1 VDLKAMTVLLF
12 IDWFDPAYK
21 AGGPITSAVNFVNNY
36 NQFADIKVLTTAHD
50 IDGSSAVETDR
61 ISKWTTYS
69 NGVDIYYAG
78 HGEITFKFIR
88 EIYREIK
95 PDVVYCNSMFSY
107 RFTILPLA
115 ANRISVNKI
124 KTVLAPRGMLKD
136 TALAFKPFKKKLFLF
151 FSKFLGLY
159 NGVRFQATDQQ
170 EANDISQTFPGA
182 ELMIVGNYP
191 SKLVA
196 EINCIEKHPGRLH
209 LFFLGRI
216 HEIKQLHYLLE
227 CLPRVKGH
235 VELSIVG
242 PIESEDYWNRC
253 AKMIQQLP
261 DNIKVYYLG
270 EQSPAA
276 LEEIYQGIHVMILP
290 TKGENF
296 GHAIFEAMAHAKPV
310 IISNKTPWLN
320 LSDSNSGFSLDLLR
334 PSEFIDAIQYFIDI
348 DHNSY
353 EKWCSGAY
361 NKAKEYLTQSG
372 LSVKYQQL
380 LYSC

>member
-1 VDLKAMTVLLF
+1 
-12 IDWFDPAYK
+12 
-21 AGGPITSAVNFVNNY
+21 
-36 NQFADIKVLTTAHD
+36 
-50 IDGSSAVETDR
+50 
-61 ISKWTTYS
+61 
-69 NGVDIYYAG
+69 
-78 HGEITFKFIR
+78 
-88 EIYREIK
+88 
-95 PDVVYCNSMFSY
+95 
-107 RFTILPLA
+107 
-115 ANRISVNKI
+115 
-124 KTVLAPRGMLKD
+124 
-136 TALAFKPFKKKLFLF
+136 
-151 FSKFLGLY
+151 
-159 NGVRFQATDQQ
+159 
-170 EANDISQTFPGA
+170 
-182 ELMIVGNYP
+182 
-191 SKLVA
+191 
-196 EINCIEKHPGRLH
+196 
-209 LFFLGRI
+209 
-216 HEIKQLHYLLE
+216 
-227 CLPRVKGH
+227 VKGH